1 MKYIFRSFIV
11 ALVFCSTTF
20 YGQQML
26 RGVILDNNQ
35 PLEGVVI
42 YEKGGSNMTISNS
55 DGTFEMT
62 DVSENDVLLIDQVGY
77 DSQYITVAKLDTEL
91 TVELTKNTAQRVE
104 IGTVSKSIKK
114 EQKKVSGKKQ
124 VYVVNGQKVDNID
137 YLFTKRIENVEVNS
151 SSNTE
156 DVISLTLR

>member
-11 ALVFCSTTF
+11 ALSFCSTTF
-20 YGQQML
+20 YGQQTL
-26 RGVILDNNQ
+26 RGMIVENNQ

-42 YEKGGSNMTISNS
+42 YEKGGSNMAISNS
-55 DGTFEMT
+55 EGVFEMS
-62 DVSENDVLLIDQVGY
+62 DISENDILLIDQVGY
-77 DSQYITVAKLDTEL
+77 DSKYITVTNPDLEL
-91 TVELTKNTAQRVE
+91 TVELAKNTAQRVE

-114 EQKKVSGKKQ
+114 EQKKVSEKKQ
-124 VYVVNGQKVDNID
+124 VYVVNGQKVDDID

-151 SSNTE
+151 SSDTE